1 MTDWSKAVS
10 RTLLATVIVSTAG
23 LGAAATRPE
32 IGASVRAAISLAA
45 QGQTQTQSTS
55 AQPTKDIVD
64 TAVGAGSFGTLAK
77 ALEAAGLVEA
87 LKQPGPLTVFAPTD
101 SAFGKID
108 KNTLRDLLKPENKDK
123 LTAIL
128 TLHVASGR
136 FDAADLLKAGRVKT
150 LNGEEL
156 RVTFSEGRLLVNGS
170 RVTTVDLGA
179 SNGIIHVIDTVLLPT
194 AKPEKSESSRGA
206 MSPAADPAAASR
218 LIELAI
224 ERGAPLFNEGQPAA
238 CAAIYEITSR
248 ALLDLGRA
256 SLNADARAALTDAL
270 AKAQGAASPADKAW
284 ALRTGLDGAFA
295 SLSNARSEQR
305 PADRMSRRQH

>member
-1 MTDWSKAVS
+1 MADWSKAVS
-10 RTLLATVIVSTAG
+10 RALLATVIVSTAG

-32 IGASVRAAISLAA
+32 VGASVRAAISLAA
-45 QGQTQTQSTS
+45 QAQTQPQTQTTS
-55 AQPTKDIVD
+55 PAQPSKDIVQL
-64 TAVGAGSFGTLAK
+64 AVDAGSFGTLAK
-77 ALEAAGLVEA
+77 ALEAAGLVDA

-108 KNTLRDLLKPENKDK
+108 RNALRDLLKPENKDK

-128 TLHVASGR
+128 TLHVAQGR
-136 FDAADLLKAGRVKT
+136 LDAADLLKAGRVKT

-156 RVTFSEGRLLVNGS
+156 RVSFSEGRLLVNGS

-179 SNGIIHVIDTVLLPT
+179 SNGIVHVIDTVLLP
-194 AKPEKSESSRGA
+194 KPKAEGSSGT

-238 CAAIYEITSR
+238 CAAIYEVASR

-256 SLNADARAALTDAL
+256 SLTPDARTALTDGL
-270 AKAQGAASPADKAW
+270 AKAQGAGSPADKAW

-295 SLSNARSEQR
+295 SLSNARGEQR